1 MRPLAATLAVLAT
14 ALWLGGLAAL
24 FLFAPA
30 VFKAFGPEERATAG
44 KATSAMFVVFARYQ
58 LALAGV
64 ALVAAFLGYFQRRTR
79 LFVALFVCFAIAT
92 VGAVANSIL
101 LIPRMEALRLAGES
115 HTKAFGKLHGMSMG
129 VSLGI
134 TAAVLAAA
142 LLLPAVCRA
151 LLTPRPD
158 DSLADAGAP
167 TA

>member
-1 MRPLAATLAVLAT
+1 MRSLAATLAVLAA

-30 VFKAFGPEERATAG
+30 VFKAFGPEDRATAG

-64 ALVAAFLGYFQRRTR
+64 GLVAAFLGYLGRRSR
-79 LFVALFVCFAIAT
+79 LLIALFACFGLAT
-92 VGAVANSIL
+92 VGAVANATL

-115 HTKAFGKLHGMSMG
+115 TTAEFRKLHGMSMG

-134 TAAVLAAA
+134 TTAVLAAT

-151 LLTPRPD
+151 LLKPRAD
-158 DSLADAGAP
+158 DSLAGDSAA
-167 TA
+167 A